1 MTRRE
6 KATSS
11 SEFQDNF
18 NVCIETDQ
26 YDNKFFS
33 EWREKLNKE
42 MSIFNGK
49 TILDKADG
57 ETASTM
63 SGQTGITG
71 A

>member
-1 MTRRE
+1 
-6 KATSS
+6 
-11 SEFQDNF
+11 
-18 NVCIETDQ
+18 
-26 YDNKFFS
+26 
-33 EWREKLNKE
+33 

-49 TILDKADG
+49 TTLDKADG